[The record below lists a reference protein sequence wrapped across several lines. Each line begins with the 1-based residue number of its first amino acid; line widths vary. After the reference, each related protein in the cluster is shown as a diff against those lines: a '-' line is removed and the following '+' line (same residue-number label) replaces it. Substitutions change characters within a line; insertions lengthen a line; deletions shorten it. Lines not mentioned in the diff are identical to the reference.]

1 MHVPPVPPAWR
12 ATQLAELGGHVQGA
26 PPCLSSL
33 TKVGR
38 RTGQRAAWLLG
49 SYRGSAEPALDLD
62 VLLQLDRNPDE
73 PCCKL
78 LFVRSTAL
86 VDLSLPDPARRSK
99 DRPRLEKVGHMLLAC
114 EEGESALRGL
124 FVAEGLRGRGLS
136 RLLLAVWLRL
146 CAEGG
151 VAPTTRMLTLT
162 RTRTLSLSL
171 SLSLSLGLT
180 PGRHQD
186 AQQAAALPLAAALR
200 LHSTQHRAI
209 RPGAAPSCRC
219 ALPYI
224 SLTSPLY
231 LPCISPISPQ
241 VRPPVGSRSGGRRG
255 PLLGTRRLL
264 PRLWLGMLLLL
275 PRLRPLRLWRR
286 SRRGLLSCAPPSHR
300 RETAPRSRPRSTRC
314 QA

>member
-1 MHVPPVPPAWR
+1 MLTAMLTGQLVHVPPVPPAWR
-12 ATQLAELGGHVQGA
+12 ATQLADLGGHVQGA

-114 EEGESALRGL
+114 DEGESSLRGL

-151 VAPTTRMLTLT
+151 VAPTTRMLTRT

-171 SLSLSLGLT
+171 SLTRPLT
-180 PGRHQD
+180 RRPPGCSTSRSSPSRSSASASRH
-186 AQQAAALPLAAALR
+186 
-200 LHSTQHRAI
+200 S
-209 RPGAAPSCRC
+209 APSDPSWC
-219 ALPYI
+219 
-224 SLTSPLY
+224 
-231 LPCISPISPQ
+231 
-241 VRPPVGSRSGGRRG
+241 
-255 PLLGTRRLL
+255 
-264 PRLWLGMLLLL
+264 
-275 PRLRPLRLWRR
+275 
-286 SRRGLLSCAPPSHR
+286 RGLP
-300 RETAPRSRPRSTRC
+300 
-314 QA
+314 